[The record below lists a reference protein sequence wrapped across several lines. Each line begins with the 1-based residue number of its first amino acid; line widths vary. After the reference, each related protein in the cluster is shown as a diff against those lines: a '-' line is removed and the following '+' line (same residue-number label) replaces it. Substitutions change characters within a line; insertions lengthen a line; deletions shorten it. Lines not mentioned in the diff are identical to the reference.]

1 MTATLV
7 VTDIAKSRLLA
18 LGVNRESFL
27 RLWVESG
34 GCSGMLYQAA
44 IDDQESD
51 GDSVIYQDEQ
61 MQIITDRDSLPHF
74 DGVQIDY
81 SDDLV
86 SSGFRFT
93 NPNAVRT
100 CGCGSSFSCDRS
112 A

>member
-1 MTATLV
+1 MTTTLV
-7 VTDIAKSRLLA
+7 VTDIAKTQLLE

-27 RLWVESG
+27 RLWVEAG

-44 IDDQESD
+44 IDEQMAD
-51 GDSVIYQDEQ
+51 GDSVLYEDDQ
-61 MQIITDRDSLPHF
+61 MRIITDQASLPHF
-74 DGVQIDY
+74 DGVHIDY

-100 CGCGSSFSCDRS
+100 CGCGSSFSCSQS

>member
-7 VTDIAKSRLLA
+7 VTDIAKTQLLE
-18 LGVNRESFL
+18 LGVNRETFL
-27 RLWVESG
+27 RLWVEAG

-44 IDDQESD
+44 LDDQQAD
-51 GDSVIYQDEQ
+51 GDSVLYEDDR
-61 MQIITDRDSLPHF
+61 MRIITDQASLPHF
-74 DGVQIDY
+74 DGVHIDY

-100 CGCGSSFSCDRS
+100 CGCGSSFSCSQS